1 MDMTLKIAVFVGVKN
16 PQQKMPELVR
26 LLGQVELTRS
36 GDDIPN
42 ISPQFVGEIRIE
54 AFVADDGRVRLK
66 KSVKEGCFVGVRS
79 GLIQSWQQGWNIAS
93 FLPLQNDQ
101 SARIGFDRIMCVT

>member
-54 AFVADDGRVRLK
+54 TSPSQKIRQRRLFRRRSQWSD
-66 KSVKEGCFVGVRS
+66 SVLAARMEH
-79 GLIQSWQQGWNIAS
+79 S
-93 FLPLQNDQ
+93 FI
-101 SARIGFDRIMCVT
+101 STFAK